1 MSGGALWE
9 LHVELD
15 DQNKVVKV
23 NKKLHGIAFRQSP
36 DHTVIFFNAAPS
48 IESITAKILAKWP
61 D

>member
-1 MSGGALWE
+1 
-9 LHVELD
+9 
-15 DQNKVVKV
+15 VKV